1 MFSTRSASRQNERYS
16 SLSVM
21 GTGSAH
27 RPGGR
32 IRPYSARLVEWSRVL
47 DAGLIVGVLWVLAS
61 LIDNA
66 WGQRIAMIGAVAAL
80 QFILIAGSNELYRSW
95 RAESLRHELWQILV
109 SSVFASAGTML
120 VVFLLGVE
128 TALSRTVAIAWFVA
142 APLAIAGSRLALR
155 LVLRQGRL
163 RGHNFQRT
171 AIVGSTVSGIRIADE
186 IALAPWM
193 GLNFVGY
200 YDDRKP
206 ADERVAEAIAGQI
219 RGTVDDLV
227 VEALRG
233 EIDRVYITLPLRAE
247 LRIVELIK
255 RLAELP
261 VTVHYVPDFFLFS
274 MLRAQW
280 EHVGET
286 PVVNVV
292 ANPFLGASGMTKR
305 LEDIV
310 LSSLIL
316 LLIAV
321 PLMVIAVAVR
331 VSSRGPVIFR
341 QRRYGLNGKEF
352 KIWKFRTM
360 TVMEDGSKFVQ
371 ARAGDARVTR
381 LGGFLRRTS
390 MDELPQ
396 FINVLRGEMSIVGPR
411 PHPVALDDVHRK
423 LIPYYFFRHKIR
435 PGITGLAQINGFRGP
450 TDTLDKMRGR
460 IEYDIQYIE
469 HWSLGLDLRI
479 ILITI
484 ARGFVS
490 KNAL

>member
-1 MFSTRSASRQNERYS
+1 MGSTSSASRQSKS
-16 SLSVM
+16 SFSASVM
-21 GTGSAH
+21 GTGSVH
-27 RPGGR
+27 RAGGR
-32 IRPYSARLVEWSRVL
+32 IRPYSARLVEWARVL
-47 DAGLIVGVLWVLAS
+47 DAGLIVGVLWLLAVS
-61 LIDNA
+61 IDHD
-66 WGQRIAMIGAVAAL
+66 WDQRLAMVGAVAAL

-95 RAESLRHELWQILV
+95 RAESLRHELWRILV
-109 SSVFASAGTML
+109 SSVLASAGTML
-120 VVFLLGVE
+120 VVFLFGVE
-128 TALSRTVAIAWFVA
+128 SALSRTVAIAWFVA
-142 APLAIAGSRLALR
+142 APVAIAGSRLALR
-155 LVLRQGRL
+155 LALRVGRR
-163 RGHNFQRT
+163 RGHNFLRT
-171 AIVGSTVSGIRIADE
+171 AIVGSTPAGIRIADE
-186 IALAPWM
+186 IAQAPWM

-206 ADERVAEAIAGQI
+206 ADQRVAEAIAGQI
-219 RGTVDDLV
+219 RGTVDDLIA
-227 VEALRG
+227 EALRG
-233 EIDRVYITLPLRAE
+233 EIDRVYVTLPLRAE

-274 MLRAQW
+274 MLRSQW

-321 PLMVIAVAVR
+321 PLIVVAIAVR
-331 VSSRGPVIFR
+331 VTSRGPVIFR

-360 TVMEDGSKFVQ
+360 TVMEDGSQFVQ
-371 ARAGDARVTR
+371 ARPGDARVTR
-381 LGGFLRRTS
+381 LGSFLRRTS
-390 MDELPQ
+390 IDELPQ
-396 FINVLRGEMSIVGPR
+396 FINVLRGDMSIVGPR
-411 PHPVALDDVHRK
+411 PHPVALDDEHRK

-435 PGITGLAQINGFRGP
+435 PGITGLAQISGFRGP

-469 HWSLGLDLRI
+469 RWSLGLDLRI

-490 KNAL
+490 MNAL

>member
-1 MFSTRSASRQNERYS
+1 
-16 SLSVM
+16 M
-21 GTGSAH
+21 GTDSVH
-27 RPGGR
+27 RQGGR
-32 IRPYSARLVEWSRVL
+32 IRPYSARLVELARVL
-47 DAGLIVGVLWVLAS
+47 DAGLIVGVLWLLALS
-61 LIDNA
+61 IDNA

-95 RAESLRHELWQILV
+95 RAGSLRHELWRIVV

-128 TALSRTVAIAWFVA
+128 TAISRTVAIAWFVA
-142 APLAIAGSRLALR
+142 APLTIAGSRLALR
-155 LVLRQGRL
+155 LALREGRL
-163 RGHNFQRT
+163 RGYNFQRT
-171 AIVGSTVSGIRIADE
+171 AIVGSTVAGIRIADE

-206 ADERVAEAIAGQI
+206 AGERVAEAIAGHT

-227 VEALRG
+227 VEARRG
-233 EIDRVYITLPLRAE
+233 EIDRVYVTLPLRAE

-261 VTVHYVPDFFLFS
+261 VTVYYVPDFFLFS

-280 EHVGET
+280 GHVGET

-292 ANPFLGASGMTKR
+292 ANPFLGVSGMTKR
-305 LEDIV
+305 LEDVV

-331 VSSRGPVIFR
+331 VSSPGPVIFH

-352 KIWKFRTM
+352 EIWKFRTM
-360 TVMEDGSKFVQ
+360 TVMEDGSKFTQ
-371 ARAGDARVTR
+371 ACAGDARVTR
-381 LGGFLRRTS
+381 LGGFMRRTS
-390 MDELPQ
+390 LDELPQ
-396 FINVLRGEMSIVGPR
+396 FINVLQGTMSIVGPR
-411 PHPVALDDVHRK
+411 PHAVAHNEQYRK
-423 LIPYYFFRHKIR
+423 LIKRYMIRHKVK
-435 PGITGLAQINGFRGP
+435 PGMTGWAQVNGYRGE
-450 TDTLDKMRGR
+450 TESVEKMRSR
-460 IEYDIQYIE
+460 VAYDLDYLRN
-469 HWSLGLDLRI
+469 WSVSLDL
-479 ILITI
+479 LIMLKTLTVVFRDPH
-484 ARGFVS
+484 AY
-490 KNAL
+490 

>member
-1 MFSTRSASRQNERYS
+1 MGSDSSATRQHAPNSWS
-16 SLSVM
+16 SV
-21 GTGSAH
+21 TGAGPVH

-32 IRPYSARLVEWSRVL
+32 IRPYSARLVELARML
-47 DAGLIVGVLWVLAS
+47 DAGLILGVLWLLTMS
-61 LIDNA
+61 IDDA
-66 WGQRIAMIGAVAAL
+66 WGQRTAMIGAVAAL
-80 QFILIAGSNELYRSW
+80 LFILIAGSNELYRSW
-95 RAESLRHELWQILV
+95 RAESLWHELWRIVV
-109 SSVFASAGTML
+109 SSVFASAGTLL
-120 VVFLLGVE
+120 VVFLFGVE

-142 APLAIAGSRLALR
+142 APAAVAGSRLALR

-186 IALAPWM
+186 IALSPWM
-193 GLNFVGY
+193 GLKFVGY

-206 ADERVAEAIAGQI
+206 NDKRVAEAISGQI

-233 EIDRVYITLPLRAE
+233 EIDRVYVTLPLRAE
-247 LRIVELIK
+247 LRIVELIN

-292 ANPFLGASGMTKR
+292 ANPFLGVSGMTKR
-305 LEDIV
+305 LEDVV

-321 PLMVIAVAVR
+321 PLLLIAAAIR

-360 TVMEDGSKFVQ
+360 TVTEDGSQFVQ

-396 FINVLRGEMSIVGPR
+396 FINVLRGDMSIVGPR
-411 PHPVALDDVHRK
+411 PHPVALDDEHRK

-479 ILITI
+479 ILVTI